1 MDSIRQTVAFMQ
13 DQQIQQLFQHEV
25 EISRRIWY
33 AHVAFISLL
42 GTSALVLGA
51 VFAALQLHL
60 ARRSRAMENTLR
72 LHRELEPLTHSV
84 SHDLHARL
92 RSIHGYSQ
100 ILQVEYGEKLDTSD
114 RRVANTVMKNA
125 AVANIGIIRQAWMNL
140 ISNAIKYSSKKEFP
154 QVWINAFETGTEIVY
169 SIRDNGVGFDMQYV
183 HKLFAVPGQ
192 GATVF
197 FSLPRTINPN
207 DR

>member
-13 DQQIQQLFQHEV
+13 YQQTQQLFWH
-25 EISRRIWY
+25 

-42 GTSALVLGA
+42 GTTVLILGA
-51 VFAALQLHL
+51 VSAALQLHL
-60 ARRSRAMENTLR
+60 ARRSRAGENTLR
-72 LHRELEPLTHSV
+72 LHRELETLTHSV
-84 SHDLHARL
+84 SHDLHAPL

-100 ILQVEYGEKLDTSD
+100 ILQDEYGEKLDTSG
-114 RRVANTVMKNA
+114 RRVADTVMKNA
-125 AVANIGIIRQAWMNL
+125 AVANIGIIRQVWMNL
-140 ISNAIKYSSKKEFP
+140 ISNAIKYSSTKEFP